1 MDISSLSIAMPSSQ
15 INTGLDYVILSKALN
30 TAEEA
35 GDALEKMMAA
45 AVTGLGG
52 NIDVQ
57 A

>member
-57 A
+57 T